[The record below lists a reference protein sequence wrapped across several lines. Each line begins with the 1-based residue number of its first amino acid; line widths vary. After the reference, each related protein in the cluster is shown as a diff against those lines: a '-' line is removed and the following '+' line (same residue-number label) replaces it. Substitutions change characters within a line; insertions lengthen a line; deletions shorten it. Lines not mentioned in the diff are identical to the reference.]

1 MALVLRRLGRF
12 ELARTFLRDV
22 QSNNDYFHFAVGR
35 TEAWSDDTSP
45 ELPIDNDSYVSKFRR
60 SMMFTQR
67 IDSADVCFLAKRINW
82 ASGTVYDAYDD
93 AITSTNQSY
102 SGASNLAD
110 ANFYIMTDEFKVYK
124 CLGNEKDGQVV
135 SSTIK
140 PVGTTTGTEALDDG
154 YTWKFLF
161 QLSASDQNKFLDA
174 DFIPVRKVSGN
185 GSQDHDINGEVDSLT
200 ITAGG
205 TGYTAAPEVTIA
217 GDGTGATAS
226 ASLTS
231 GAVSGISV
239 TNAGSGYSFALA
251 TISPADGDSTGSG
264 ATAKVNLG
272 DNEARST
279 LLQYAVE
286 TTTAKGTLDRV
297 EVITAGQDYAAGD
310 VQVTIEGDGT
320 GAEATAYVNEATG
333 AIIRIAVTSQGSGYS
348 YANLSIV
355 NTSAPG
361 TGATAR
367 AIISPQGGHGSNP
380 PRELFCTTLGL
391 TVSFSDNDNRDLI
404 LGNDFRQIA
413 LIKNIKDLASP
424 AAHYT
429 TNTGSSCHIINVA
442 SGDIGNYAT
451 DDIITTD
458 DGGSFQVIQIDT
470 DNNNVYL
477 TTTIPLITSNSTLTN
492 TTQNISNLSINSLTN
507 PEVDNATGEVIYLD
521 NRSPVTRSADQ
532 VEQVKALIRF

>member
-93 AITSTNQSY
+93 AITSTNQTY

-124 CLGNEKDGQVV
+124 CLGNEKDGQIVA
-135 SSTIK
+135 STIK

-200 ITAGG
+200 VTAGG

-226 ASLTS
+226 ATLTS
-231 GAVSGISV
+231 GVVTGITV

-251 TISPADGDSTGSG
+251 TISPKDTDTTGAG

-279 LLQYAVE
+279 LLQYQVE

-297 EVITAGQDYAAGD
+297 EVLTAGQDYAAGD

-333 AIIRIAVTSQGSGYS
+333 AIIRIAVTSQGNGYS

-413 LIKNIKDLASP
+413 LIKNIKTPASVV
-424 AAHYT
+424 YT
-429 TNTGSSCHIINVA
+429 TNTATACHIINVA
-442 SGDIGNYAT
+442 SISDYAV
-451 DDIITTD
+451 DDILTSD
-458 DGGSFQVIQIDT
+458 DGGSFTVIQIDST
-470 DNNNVYL
+470 NKNIYL
-477 TTTIPLITSNSTLTN
+477 TSTNPQITSNSTLTN
-492 TTQNISNLSINSLTN
+492 TTQNKSNLSINSLTQ

-521 NRSPVTRSADQ
+521 NRSPIIRSADQ
-532 VEQVKALIRF
+532 VEQIKALIRF